1 MQLIAVKY
9 QGRKRYRDRTPLR
22 NEWEP
27 GDAKRVPERDAKTLL
42 RFAEFSRADAED
54 LTEQP
59 GDAEAAI
66 AAQAQ
71 REQDERNE
79 TESMLML
86 IDSEIVVKTGMTATI
101 TAKVGFAY
109 ADGVD
114 STAVPQDDD
123 YFGTGIT
130 VATAGRYRN
139 AASNPSVTLPK
150 EAWLTLTTAVAA
162 NAKASEM
169 EIIVFAIN
177 EGVA

>member
-27 GDAKRVPERDAKTLL
+27 GAAKRVPERDAKTLL
-42 RFAEFSRADAED
+42 RFAEFSRADEAE

-59 GDAEAAI
+59 GDAEAVI

-86 IDSEIVVKTGMTATI
+86 IDSMDKDALE
-101 TAKVGFAY
+101 AY
-109 ADGVD
+109 ALKYEINLDKRRGLDKLRGEVV
-114 STAVPQDDD
+114 SLIEQ
-123 YFGTGIT
+123 FG
-130 VATAGRYRN
+130 AR
-139 AASNPSVTLPK
+139 
-150 EAWLTLTTAVAA
+150 
-162 NAKASEM
+162 
-169 EIIVFAIN
+169 
-177 EGVA
+177 

>member
-42 RFAEFSRADAED
+42 RFAEFSRADAAD

-59 GDAEAAI
+59 GDAEDAI

-71 REQDERNE
+71 RERDERDE

-86 IDSEIVVKTGMTATI
+86 IDSMDKDALE
-101 TAKVGFAY
+101 AY
-109 ADGVD
+109 ALKYEINLDKRRGLDKLRGEVV
-114 STAVPQDDD
+114 SLIEQ
-123 YFGTGIT
+123 FG
-130 VATAGRYRN
+130 AR
-139 AASNPSVTLPK
+139 
-150 EAWLTLTTAVAA
+150 
-162 NAKASEM
+162 
-169 EIIVFAIN
+169 
-177 EGVA
+177 

>member
-9 QGRKRYRDRTPLR
+9 QGRKGSRDRTPLR

-42 RFAEFSRADAED
+42 RFAEFSRADAAD

-86 IDSEIVVKTGMTATI
+86 IDSMDKDALE
-101 TAKVGFAY
+101 AY
-109 ADGVD
+109 ALKYEVNLDKRRGLDKLRGEVV
-114 STAVPQDDD
+114 SLIEQ
-123 YFGTGIT
+123 FG
-130 VATAGRYRN
+130 AR
-139 AASNPSVTLPK
+139 
-150 EAWLTLTTAVAA
+150 
-162 NAKASEM
+162 
-169 EIIVFAIN
+169 
-177 EGVA
+177 